1 MPAPPDRQPP
11 AILLEGASRA
21 YAGAAAAVWAVRE
34 VGLTVPAGQAVA
46 ITGPSG
52 SGKSTLLNLIAGLD
66 RPTSGRI
73 TVLGRRLDQ
82 AGERALTAFRARSV
96 GIVFQDAHL
105 LPGLTALENVVAAR
119 LPWRPHREL
128 EREARTLLVA
138 VGLGERLDQPTAR
151 LSSGERQ
158 RAGVARA
165 LLGHPPLLLADEPT
179 GNLDVATTE
188 SLLALLHR
196 LRHELDLTLVVATHD
211 PAVAAVADRVVRL
224 VDGRITDDR
233 MVDGDAALGVHAL
246 E

>member
-1 MPAPPDRQPP
+1 MPAPPDRHPP
-11 AILLEGASRA
+11 AILLEDASRA
-21 YAGAAAAVWAVRE
+21 YAGAAGAVWAVRG
-34 VGLTVPAGQAVA
+34 VGLAVPAGQAVA

-66 RPTSGRI
+66 RPTSGRV

-82 AGERALTAFRARSV
+82 AGERALTAFRADSV
-96 GIVFQDAHL
+96 GIVFQEAHL

-119 LPWRPHREL
+119 LPWRPRREL
-128 EREARTLLVA
+128 EREARALLVA
-138 VGLGERLDQPTAR
+138 VGLGERLGHPPAR

-158 RAGVARA
+158 RVGVARA
-165 LLGHPPLLLADEPT
+165 LLGHPQLLLADEPT
-179 GNLDVATTE
+179 GNLDAATTE
-188 SLLALLHR
+188 SLLALLDR

-224 VDGRITDDR
+224 VDGRVTDDR
-233 MVDGDAALGVHAL
+233 MVDGDATLGVHAL